1 MSGAN
6 NRFKVDNGLVASGNA
21 IFYDRVDVQ
30 ANAHFNNDLFVVS
43 GNLVVNGSL
52 VYANVTIG
60 QGGIFLVAD
69 QQPLGNTSNRFN
81 AFLYDTISY
90 GTIRPNANGGALGTT
105 TARFNIFANNIALT
119 DSITLAGGGGVNS
132 SLYTGTAAE
141 EQAET
146 STTYF
151 LLNQLLQLD
160 MFFLRE
166 VLLVH

>member
-105 TARFNIFANNIALT
+105 TVKFLT
-119 DSITLAGGGGVNS
+119 QSIRSDRQSREPGSLQRAPRPFMDRTS
-132 SLYTGTAAE
+132 S
-141 EQAET
+141 
-146 STTYF
+146 
-151 LLNQLLQLD
+151 
-160 MFFLRE
+160 
-166 VLLVH
+166 